1 MKGNLLFAHI
11 ASSLPTLFSNVRRL
25 DQLMFMDLGWK
36 KPYAAKQVH
45 HKQIGN
51 TVHEAYMLNKHTHS
65 QATNKIYPNT
75 LS

>member
-1 MKGNLLFAHI
+1 
-11 ASSLPTLFSNVRRL
+11 
-25 DQLMFMDLGWK
+25 MFMDLGWK